1 MKKIFKIKRSLI
13 SLSDKSD
20 LKKILDNL
28 SKYKIKLISSGGT
41 YKKIKKL
48 GFNCTELSD
57 YTGFNEMLDGR
68 VKTLHPKIHAGILSV
83 RKNKKHRK
91 ELKFNKFEEIDLI
104 QTNSIKHNL
113 FFIGGGS
120 KINGLSKCLRVPG
133 HNSFNLREFV

>member
-1 MKKIFKIKRSLI
+1 MKKIVKIKRALI

-68 VKTLHPKIHAGILSV
+68 VKTLHPKIMS
-83 RKNKKHRK
+83 
-91 ELKFNKFEEIDLI
+91 
-104 QTNSIKHNL
+104 
-113 FFIGGGS
+113 
-120 KINGLSKCLRVPG
+120 
-133 HNSFNLREFV
+133 

>member
-1 MKKIFKIKRSLI
+1 MELRKNFLMKKIVKIKRALI

-28 SKYKIKLISSGGT
+28 SKYKIKLISSGKT
-41 YKKIKKL
+41 YKRIKKL

-57 YTGFNEMLDGR
+57 YTGFNAMLDGR

-91 ELKFNKFEEIDLI
+91 QITKKKNDNQRPKA
-104 QTNSIKHNL
+104 
-113 FFIGGGS
+113 
-120 KINGLSKCLRVPG
+120 
-133 HNSFNLREFV
+133 

>member
-1 MKKIFKIKRSLI
+1 MKKIVKIKRALI

-41 YKKIKKL
+41 YKKIKEL

-68 VKTLHPKIHAGILSV
+68 VKTLHPNLFGGILAD
-83 RKNKKHRK
+83 RTNKQHILD
-91 ELKFNKFEEIDLI
+91 LK
-104 QTNSIKHNL
+104 SI
-113 FFIGGGS
+113 
-120 KINGLSKCLRVPG
+120 
-133 HNSFNLREFV
+133 